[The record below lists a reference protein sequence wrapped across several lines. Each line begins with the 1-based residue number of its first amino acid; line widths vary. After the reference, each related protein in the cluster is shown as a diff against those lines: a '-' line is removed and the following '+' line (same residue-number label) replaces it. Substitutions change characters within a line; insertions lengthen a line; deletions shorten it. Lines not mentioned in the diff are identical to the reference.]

1 MGLSPTPSEISCYI
15 LLETRH
21 NKLMRHKLH
30 AQPTWWLLLGLT
42 ALLLALFASQPDH
55 SLAAPVSVLAT
66 AETTPVP
73 DATDAADDMAIWI
86 HPTNPA
92 LSTVI
97 GTDKLAGGGS
107 GCTTSPAISSTSISM
122 ATTTT

>member
-1 MGLSPTPSEISCYI
+1 M
-15 LLETRH
+15 
-21 NKLMRHKLH
+21 
-30 AQPTWWLLLGLT
+30 
-42 ALLLALFASQPDH
+42 LLALFASQPDH

-66 AETTPVP
+66 VETTPVP

-97 GTDKLAGGGS
+97 GTDKLASGGLGVYDLAGNQLYFYFHGNYNNVDLRYNFPLGS
-107 GCTTSPAISSTSISM
+107 ESVALVGVSNRTDPISIEFYKVNVADRSLD
-122 ATTTT
+122 